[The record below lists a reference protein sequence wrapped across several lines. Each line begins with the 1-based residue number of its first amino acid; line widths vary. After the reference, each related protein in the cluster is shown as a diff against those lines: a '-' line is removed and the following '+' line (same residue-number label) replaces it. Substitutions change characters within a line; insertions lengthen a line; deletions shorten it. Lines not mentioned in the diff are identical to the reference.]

1 MKKFT
6 LWLVMLFVFS
16 LGQAQTVLINP
27 NQEGGFQLGN
37 SFAANGWSVANMP
50 ANPWIVAPLTN
61 GAITGNAAFISN
73 NGLTPNY
80 DISSTGTCANYFWRD
95 VTVPAGQSKIQL
107 TFDWI
112 SNGETNWDI
121 WQVFAAPTTITPVPS
136 THPGSGTS
144 LVPTTL
150 TGATLI
156 GFGQLQTGVQT
167 ATFFLPANLAGT
179 TFRLIF
185 VWKSDT
191 SGGTQPPAQIDNIS
205 LTSTVP
211 GNYISVATGNWS
223 TASTWD
229 ANQVPSPAD
238 NVIIS
243 PADQVTIDLA
253 NQGANN
259 LQVLGQLKFA
269 STPTQFNVN
278 GDLTV
283 DNGGLIDAFNGTS
296 GKTITVKGNLTNN
309 GTINLSTSG
318 SNLTLNGSSVQ
329 TVGGTGTFTSNVIAN
344 LFFLNT
350 SIATPNVEWNVANIK
365 VASGLTLT
373 GSRVD
378 LNNNKITFGNNAAG
392 GTLTAPVGT
401 GFMQGTFARWWTA
414 TSTGSAITAGTDPT
428 NATSRYPFISNTG
441 AQRAMYISRTG
452 STTGNVAGEVAVT
465 YSDVA
470 GTTNNLSIVDGAYTV
485 TTRSN
490 SNWTITTGPG
500 YVHNGAY
507 TLVTVANGIINTA
520 STNSRLVYANGLLA
534 GTHQIGTTTPG
545 AQRTGVT
552 NAAMIAEPI
561 YMGLNDADIQITSI
575 ASGDW
580 NAATTWSNG
589 QVPTCTSNL
598 LISAGTTVTVNS
610 TGNFASSIAIANG
623 GTLISASGDL
633 TVGCVDKKHLFSNSG
648 TYTMNGGTL
657 NVNGQFIHN
666 SGATF
671 NQSAGDI
678 NVDGNDAANTAN
690 SVPASSSIIQI
701 STNLLNWTG
710 GTLTVVDPHA
720 SATTSNAFAYSAT
733 PNIDIVGN
741 HIVRLGNGVSTD
753 TTANTTAGFR
763 LNTWVGSGRIT
774 FANLEVNGS
783 SAPRRYVTSVY
794 GFGVNN
800 TFTINANSEFQSG
813 SNTYYFAG
821 NVVNNGKLVM
831 SGTMQLASYMN
842 ATVAATANAQTVSG
856 TGVFTNALTA
866 GTASIANLTVNNT
879 NTAGVTLS
887 VPLSVSTSLVLT
899 SGIVNTS
906 STSVLTVGTA
916 TAAGS
921 ITGGSQ
927 TAYVSGPIARTIA
940 TSNNSFIQFPV
951 GKVAYAPI
959 WVNPTTTS
967 VSTMQAE
974 AFSSNAGTANASIV
988 SLTNLRRWEAFLTSG
1003 TATNF
1008 LVRIGDTNLVATNIP
1023 VQAPTANGEYT
1034 NTFGSTSTFT
1044 AGALETVQSIIPVPA
1059 ANYTGYISY
1068 AISNV
1073 CEGAPNPGATTSTA
1087 STICLGESITLGT
1100 ANVVPG
1106 TGVSYEWETSTD
1118 GTSYTAVASQTNFTY
1133 TTAPAAEL
1141 YYRNKV
1147 TCSTSGISTF
1157 STPFQIAF
1165 SNEVLTTTPG
1175 ERCGPGTAVISATG
1189 NTGSTI
1195 KWYANASGG
1204 ASIGSGSPFVSPT
1217 ISSDTAFY
1225 AAAEV
1230 ASPIVSAVGA
1240 GATST
1245 SSTGG
1250 SFLPGSWGGAKTQHI
1265 IRASEL
1271 NAAGIFAGQI
1281 TSIGFEP
1288 TNSGQTYQGFTVQIG
1303 NSAGNT
1309 APTTTFLT
1317 GLTTVYEGTEAN
1329 NGFTPVPNTVNN
1341 LTFGTGA
1348 SSASSFNWDGVS
1360 NIVVS
1365 ISWSRV
1371 PVASTATSTTMKADN
1386 VGYAASAYRQR
1397 DNFTPADM
1405 LAEAS
1410 VTSTS
1415 QVRPRFTINGTG
1427 VCSSPRV
1434 MVPIDFTP
1442 APALTL
1448 SGASASICEGQT
1460 TSAVTLT
1467 SNASDFNSYAWTPS
1481 TGVTGDATTGWAFN
1495 PSVTTTYTLTA
1506 QSATNCQN
1514 FATYVVNVTN
1524 VAAPASLAGVNVC
1537 EGSTSQTISATGI
1550 AIAQTPIVV
1559 TFDITAQPVEVNT
1572 APGNILAS
1580 ATMPTLPAGA
1590 VITGATLTLPSI
1602 TAGGGSWQADVN
1614 IGLGGALVNAA
1625 SISAGIPTSGGG
1637 TFNYT
1642 RTFVPTVGTGSAI
1655 NILYWDAYDD
1665 VIDAADATF
1674 TLGTATLTINYTIPS
1689 GISWWSAA
1697 SGGTQLGTTSSI
1709 DAIGTSVLASPAAPG
1724 TYTFYAQTET
1734 STCASFNR
1742 TPLVVTVNANP
1753 TPTVTA
1759 SNSTLC
1765 EGSSIF
1771 LISSSATGNVW
1782 STSPTATNDSLSVN
1796 AAGSYTVTVTDA
1808 NGCVGTSAPYVTTIT
1823 ALPVVSAG
1831 ADQTVCANSNV
1842 TLVGSGAPTL
1852 TWNNN
1857 VVNNTPFAVT
1867 TTNSYIVT
1875 GTAANGCSNTD
1886 TVTVNVNALP
1896 TPVITGDLAF
1906 CTGDSTLLVAS
1917 SATGNVWSTTA
1928 TNDSIYVSTA
1938 GSYTVTETDV
1948 NGCIGTSAPAVV
1960 VVNALP
1966 SINAGNDITVCQ
1978 NGQAILFASGAP
1990 TLTWNNNVTNG
2001 VSFTATASN
2010 TYIVTGTDA
2019 NGCVNTDTLEL
2030 TVNALPI
2037 VDGGDNITLCG
2048 TGQVTLTATGASVY
2062 SWSNG
2067 ITNGVPF
2074 TAEVGSNSYLVT
2086 GIDANGCSNTD
2097 IVMVTVNNVPVATAT
2112 AANQLTIVASPA
2124 GMSYQWVDCATN
2136 TPILGANNQ
2145 TFTATENG
2153 SYKVIV
2159 TGMGGC
2165 ADTSACVNI
2174 NSVGLES
2181 NQADLGISLYP
2192 NPTTGNVFVNMPAT
2206 EEATITVFDA
2216 QGKVVMTLENAQNG
2230 SVIELSDVQY
2240 GMYMIQVANAN
2251 GSNTFR
2257 IVKN

>member
-16 LGQAQTVLINP
+16 LSQAQTVLINP
-27 NQEGGFQLGN
+27 NQEGGFELGN
-37 SFAANGWSVANMP
+37 SFAANGWSVANLP
-50 ANPWIVAPLTN
+50 ANPWIVAPLSS

-73 NGLTPNY
+73 NGTTPNY
-80 DISSTGTCANYFWRD
+80 ETGTAGTCANYFWRD

-107 TFDWI
+107 SFNWI
-112 SNGETNWDI
+112 SNGEGNWDM
-121 WQVFAAPTTITPVPS
+121 WQIFVAPTSITPVPS
-136 THPGSGTS
+136 TYPGSGTTV
-144 LVPTTL
+144 VPATL
-150 TGATLI
+150 NGATLI
-156 GFGQLQTGVQT
+156 GFGQSQTTVQS
-167 ATFFLPANLAGT
+167 ATFFLPPALAGT

-191 SGGTQPPAQIDNIS
+191 STGTQPPAQIDNIS
-205 LTSTVP
+205 LTSAVP
-211 GNYISVATGNWS
+211 GNFISVATGNWGS
-223 TASTWD
+223 ASTWD
-229 ANQVPSPAD
+229 ANQVPTLGD

-243 PADQVTIDLA
+243 PADVVTIDQA
-253 NQGANN
+253 GQGAAN
-259 LQVLGQLKFA
+259 LQVSGQLKFGT
-269 STPTQFNVN
+269 TPTQFNVN
-278 GDLTV
+278 GNLTV
-283 DNGGLIDAFNGTS
+283 DNTGLIEVFNGTT
-296 GKTITVKGNLTNN
+296 GKTLAVSGNLLNDGQINITI
-309 GTINLSTSG
+309 GTG
-318 SNLTLNGSSVQ
+318 NLTLNGITVQ
-329 TVGGTGTFTSNVIAN
+329 TVSGSGVFTSGVIRN
-344 LFFLNT
+344 LSFANT
-350 SIATPNVEWNVANIK
+350 STATPNVEWNVAETKI
-365 VASGLTLT
+365 ASNLSFTA
-373 GSRVD
+373 SRVD
-378 LNNNKITFGNNAAG
+378 LNNNKIIFGNNAAG
-392 GTLTAPVGT
+392 GTLTAPVGS
-401 GFMQGTFARWWTA
+401 GFMDGTFARWWTTTA
-414 TSTGSAITAGTDPT
+414 TGTSVTAGTDPT

-441 AQRAMYISRTG
+441 AQRAFYISRTG
-452 STTGNVAGEVAVT
+452 STAGNVAGEVAIDYT
-465 YSDVA
+465 DVA
-470 GTTNNLSIVDGAYTV
+470 GTTSGLSLNDGGYTV

-490 SNWTITTGPG
+490 SSWTITTGSG
-500 YVHNGAY
+500 YVHNGTY
-507 TLVTVANGIINTA
+507 TLVAVANGIYNTA
-520 STNSRLVYANGLLA
+520 SSNSRLVFANGLLTGTNQA
-534 GTHQIGTTTPG
+534 GTATPG
-545 AQRTGVT
+545 AQRINVT
-552 NAAMIAEPI
+552 NASMIAEPI
-561 YMGLNDADIQITSI
+561 YIGVNDAEIQTTSI
-575 ASGDW
+575 ASGEW
-580 NAATTWSNG
+580 NSPSTWSNG
-589 QVPTCTSNL
+589 QVPTCSSNL
-598 LISAGTTVTVNS
+598 LITSGTTVTVNS
-610 TGNFASSIAIANG
+610 AGNLANSVVIANG
-623 GTLISASGDL
+623 GTLVSTSGDL
-633 TVGCVDKKHLFSNSG
+633 TVGCVDKKHTFTNNG

-666 SGATF
+666 TGATF
-671 NQSAGDI
+671 NQTAGNI
-678 NVDGNDAANTAN
+678 NVDGNDAANAAS
-690 SVPASSSIIQI
+690 SVPASSSIVQI

-710 GTLTVVDPHA
+710 GTLTIVDPHA
-720 SATTSNAFAYSAT
+720 NVTSSNAFSYNTSS
-733 PNIDIVGN
+733 NVNIVGS
-741 HIVRLGNGVSTD
+741 HILRLGNGISTD
-753 TTANTTAGFR
+753 TTANTSVGFR
-763 LNTWVGSGRIT
+763 LNTWASSGRIT
-774 FANLEVNGS
+774 FANLEINGS
-783 SAPRRYVTSVY
+783 AAPRRYVTSVY
-794 GFGVNN
+794 SFGVNN
-800 TFTINANSEFQSG
+800 DFTITANGEFQSG
-813 SNTYYFAG
+813 TNTFYFAG
-821 NVVNNGKLVM
+821 NITNNGKLVM
-831 SGTMQLASYMN
+831 SSTMQLASFLN
-842 ATVAATANAQTVSG
+842 AAVAAATNAQTISG
-856 TGVFTNALTA
+856 TGVFTNALTD
-866 GTASIANLTVNNT
+866 GTASITSLTVNNT
-879 NTAGVTLS
+879 NAAGVTLS
-887 VPLSVSTSLVLT
+887 VPLSISGTLTLT

-906 STSVLTVGTA
+906 STSLLTVGTA
-916 TAAGS
+916 TAPGS
-921 ITGGSQ
+921 ISGGSQ

-940 TSNNSFIQFPV
+940 TSNNSFIQFPT
-951 GKVAYAPI
+951 GRLAYAPI
-959 WVNPTTTS
+959 FVNPATTS
-967 VSTMQAE
+967 VSVMTAE
-974 AFSSNAGTANASIV
+974 AFSSNTGTANASIV
-988 SLTNLRRWEAFLTSG
+988 SLSNARRWEALLTSG
-1003 TATNF
+1003 TATSF
-1008 LVRIGDTNLVATNIP
+1008 FVRIGDSNLVAANIP

-1044 AGALETVQSIIPVPA
+1044 PGALETVQSILPVPA

-1068 AISNV
+1068 AVSNV
-1073 CEGAPNPGATTSTA
+1073 CEGTPNPGATTSTA
-1087 STICLGESITLGT
+1087 TTICLGETITLGL

-1106 TGVSYEWETSTD
+1106 TGVSYEWETSVN
-1118 GTSYTAVASQTNFTY
+1118 GTTYTAVPSQTNFTFV
-1133 TTAPAAEL
+1133 TAPASEL
-1141 YYRNKV
+1141 YYRSKV
-1147 TCSTSGISTF
+1147 TCATSGISTF
-1157 STPFQIAF
+1157 STPFQISF

-1175 ERCGPGTAVISATG
+1175 EKCGPGTAQIAATG

-1204 ASIGSGSPFVSPT
+1204 AAIGTGSPFVTPT

-1230 ASPIVSAVGA
+1230 SSPITATLGA
-1240 GATST
+1240 GATSS
-1245 SSTGG
+1245 SSTGA
-1250 SFLPGSWGGAKTQHI
+1250 SFLPGSWGGAKTQYI
-1265 IRASEL
+1265 IRPSEL
-1271 NAAGIFAGQI
+1271 NASGIYAGPI

-1303 NSAGNT
+1303 NSTANT

-1329 NGFTPVPNTVNN
+1329 NGFTPVANTVNN

-1365 ISWSRV
+1365 FSWSRV
-1371 PVASTATSTTMKADN
+1371 PSASTATSTTMKVDN
-1386 VGYAASAYRQR
+1386 VGYTVSAYRQR
-1397 DNFTPADM
+1397 DNYTPAQM
-1405 LAEAS
+1405 LAEES
-1410 VTSTS
+1410 VNSTS
-1415 QVRPRFTINGTG
+1415 QSRPRFTINGTG

-1448 SGASASICEGQT
+1448 SGVSASICEGQT
-1460 TSAVTLT
+1460 TPAVTLT
-1467 SNASDFNSYAWTPS
+1467 SNSSDFNSYTWTPS
-1481 TGVTGDATTGWAFN
+1481 AGVTGDVATGWSFN

-1514 FATYVVNVTN
+1514 VATYVVNVTN
-1524 VAAPASLAGVNVC
+1524 VAAPASLAGVSVC
-1537 EGSTSQTISATGI
+1537 EGSTTQTISATGI
-1550 AIAQTPIVV
+1550 AIAQTPITV
-1559 TFDITAQPVEVNT
+1559 TFNITAQPVEVNT
-1572 APGNILAS
+1572 APGSVLAS

-1602 TAGGGSWQADVN
+1602 TTGSGSWQSDVN

-1625 SISAGIPTSGGG
+1625 AISAGIPSTGGG

-1642 RTFVPTVGTGSAI
+1642 RTFVPTVGTSSTI
-1655 NILYWDAYDD
+1655 NILYWDNYDD
-1665 VIDAADATF
+1665 VFEGADATF

-1697 SGGTQLGTTSSI
+1697 SGGTQLGTTNSI
-1709 DAIGTSVLASPAAPG
+1709 NAIGTTVLASPAAPG

-1753 TPTVTA
+1753 TPIVTA
-1759 SNSTLC
+1759 SNATLC

-1782 STSPTATNDSLSVN
+1782 STSPTATNDSISVN
-1796 AAGSYTVTVTDA
+1796 AAGSYTVTVTDG
-1808 NGCVGTSAPYVTTIT
+1808 NGCIGTSAPYVTTIT

-1842 TLVGSGAPTL
+1842 TLVGSGTPTL
-1852 TWNNN
+1852 TWNNGA
-1857 VVNNTPFAVT
+1857 VNNTPFVAT
-1867 TTNSYIVT
+1867 ASNTYIVT
-1875 GTAANGCSNTD
+1875 GTAANGCTNTD
-1886 TVTVNVNALP
+1886 TLTLTVNALP
-1896 TPVITGDLAF
+1896 TPVITGDLAI
-1906 CTGDSTLLVAS
+1906 CAGDSTLLVAS

-1938 GSYTVTETDV
+1938 GSYTVTETDA
-1948 NGCIGTSAPAVV
+1948 NGCIGTSAPVVV
-1960 VVNALP
+1960 VVNTLP
-1966 SINAGNDITVCQ
+1966 SVNAGNDIAVCQ

-2001 VSFTATASN
+2001 VSFIATASN

-2019 NGCVNTDTLEL
+2019 NGCVDTDTLVL

-2037 VDGGDNITLCG
+2037 IDGGDNITLCG
-2048 TGQVTLTATGASVY
+2048 VGQVTLTATGASLY

-2124 GMSYQWVDCATN
+2124 GMSYQWIDCATN

-2174 NSVGLES
+2174 NSVGLEN

-2240 GMYMIQVANAN
+2240 GMYMIQVANVK
-2251 GSNTFR
+2251 GSNIFR

>member
-16 LGQAQTVLINP
+16 LSQAQTVLINP
-27 NQEGGFQLGN
+27 NQEGGFELGN
-37 SFAANGWSVANMP
+37 SFAANGWSVSNMP
-50 ANPWIVAPLTN
+50 ANPWIVAPLSS

-73 NGLTPNY
+73 NGTSPSFDN
-80 DISSTGTCANYFWRD
+80 SSSGTCANYFWRD

-107 TFDWI
+107 TFNWI
-112 SNGETNWDI
+112 SNGEASWDL
-121 WQVFAAPTTITPVPS
+121 WQVFAAPTTITPVAS
-136 THPGSGTS
+136 THPGSGTA
-144 LVPTTL
+144 LVPATL
-150 TGATLI
+150 TGATFI
-156 GFGQLQTGVQT
+156 GSGQLQTTVQT
-167 ATFFLPANLAGT
+167 VSYYLPPSLAGT

-191 SGGTQPPAQIDNIS
+191 SGGNQPPAQIDNIS

-211 GNYISVATGNWS
+211 GNFISVATGNWS
-223 TASTWD
+223 SASTWD
-229 ANQVPSPAD
+229 ANQVPTIAD

-259 LQVLGQLKFA
+259 VQVHGQLKYGA
-269 STPTQFNVN
+269 TPTQFNVN
-278 GDLTV
+278 GNLTV
-283 DNGGLIDAFNGTS
+283 DNSGSIEVFNGTS
-296 GKTITVKGNLTNN
+296 GKTLVVSGNIIIN
-309 GTINLSTSG
+309 GQINLSLSSAT
-318 SNLTLNGSSVQ
+318 LTLNGSTLQ
-329 TVGGTGTFTSNVIAN
+329 TVSGSGVITSNVITN
-344 LFFLNT
+344 LTFSNT
-350 SIATPNVEWNVANIK
+350 STATPNIEWNLADIK
-365 VASGLTLT
+365 VANNLSLSN
-373 GSRVD
+373 SRID

-401 GFMQGTFARWWTA
+401 GFMDGTFARWWTTGA
-414 TSTGSAITAGTDPT
+414 TGTSITAGSDPT
-428 NATSRYPFISNTG
+428 NSTSRYPFISSTG
-441 AQRAMYISRTG
+441 AQRAFYISRTG
-452 STTGNVAGEVAVT
+452 STTGNVAGEIAVDYT
-465 YSDVA
+465 DVA
-470 GTTNNLSIVDGAYTV
+470 GTTSGLSLNDGGYNV
-485 TTRSN
+485 TTRGN
-490 SNWTITTGPG
+490 SSWTITTGPG
-500 YVHNGAY
+500 YVHNGTY
-507 TLVTVANGIINTA
+507 TLVALANGIYNTA
-520 STNSRLVYANGLLA
+520 SSNSRLVFANGVLA
-534 GTHQIGTTTPG
+534 GTNQTGTSTPG
-545 AQRTGVT
+545 AQRINVT
-552 NAAMIAEPI
+552 NASMIAEPI
-561 YMGLNDADIQITSI
+561 FIGINDVDIQTSSI
-575 ASGDW
+575 ASGEW
-580 NAATTWSNG
+580 NAPSTWSNG
-589 QVPTCTSNL
+589 QVPTCSSNI
-598 LISAGTTVTVNS
+598 LISAGTTVTVSS
-610 TGNFASSIAIANG
+610 TGNLANSVAIANG
-623 GTLISASGDL
+623 GTLVSTSGDL
-633 TVGCVDKKHLFSNSG
+633 TVGCVDKKHTFINNG

-657 NVNGQFIHN
+657 NVNGQFVHN
-666 SGATF
+666 TGSTF
-671 NQSAGDI
+671 NQTGGNI
-678 NVDGNDAANTAN
+678 NVDGNDAANQAN
-690 SVPASSSIIQI
+690 SVPASNSIVQI

-710 GTLTVVDPHA
+710 GTLTIVDPHA
-720 SATTSNAFAYSAT
+720 NSTTTNTFSYSSSSNV
-733 PNIDIVGN
+733 NIVGN
-741 HIVRLGNGVSTD
+741 HIFRLGNGISTD
-753 TTANTTAGFR
+753 TTANTTSGFR
-763 LNTWVGSGRIT
+763 LNTYVGSGRIT
-774 FANLEVNGS
+774 FANLEINGS
-783 SAPRRYVTSVY
+783 VAPRRYVTSVY

-800 TFTINANSEFQSG
+800 DFTITANGEFQSG

-831 SGTMQLASYMN
+831 SSTMQLATFLN
-842 ATVAATANAQTVSG
+842 GTAAAATNAQTVSG
-856 TGVFTNALTA
+856 TGTFTNALTA
-866 GTASIANLTVNNT
+866 GTASITNLTVNNT

-887 VPLSVSTSLVLT
+887 VPLSISGTLVLT
-899 SGIVNTS
+899 SGIVHTS

-916 TAAGS
+916 TTAGT
-921 ITGGSQ
+921 INGGSQ

-940 TSNNSFIQFPV
+940 TSNTSFIQFPV
-951 GKVAYAPI
+951 GRLAYAPI

-974 AFSSNAGTANASIV
+974 AFSSNTGTANASIV
-988 SLTNLRRWEAFLTSG
+988 SLTNARRWEAFLTSG

-1008 LVRIGDTNLVATNIP
+1008 LVRIGDTNLVAANIP
-1023 VQAPTANGEYT
+1023 VQATSANGEYT

-1044 AGALETVQSIIPVPA
+1044 AGTVETVQSILPVPA

-1073 CEGAPNPGATTSTA
+1073 CEGTPSPGATTSTA
-1087 STICLGESITLGT
+1087 TTICLGESITLGT

-1118 GTSYTAVASQTNFTY
+1118 GTTYTAVASQTNFTY

-1147 TCSTSGISTF
+1147 TCATSGISTF

-1165 SNEVLTTTPG
+1165 ANEVLTTTPG
-1175 ERCGPGTAVISATG
+1175 ERCGPGTAELTATG
-1189 NTGSTI
+1189 NTGTTI
-1195 KWYANASGG
+1195 KWYVNASGG
-1204 ASIGSGSPFVSPT
+1204 ASIGTGSPFVTPT
-1217 ISSDTAFY
+1217 ISSDTSFY
-1225 AAAEV
+1225 VAAEV
-1230 ASPIVSAVGA
+1230 SLPVTATLGA
-1240 GATST
+1240 GSTTS
-1245 SSTGG
+1245 SSTGS
-1250 SFLPGSWGGAKTQHI
+1250 SFFPGSWGGAKTQYI
-1265 IRASEL
+1265 IRPSEL
-1271 NAAGIFAGQI
+1271 NASGIYAGPI

-1303 NSAGNT
+1303 NSTANT

-1317 GLTTVYEGTEAN
+1317 GLTTVYEGTEAD
-1329 NGFTPVPNTVNN
+1329 NGYTPVANTVNN

-1365 ISWSRV
+1365 FSWSRV
-1371 PVASTATSTTMKADN
+1371 PSASTATSTSMKVDN
-1386 VGYAASAYRQR
+1386 VGYTVSAYRQR
-1397 DNFTPADM
+1397 DNITPAEM
-1405 LAEAS
+1405 LEESS
-1410 VTSTS
+1410 VNSTS
-1415 QVRPRFTINGTG
+1415 QSRPRFTINGTG

-1434 MVPIDFTP
+1434 MVPIDYTP

-1448 SGASASICEGQT
+1448 SGTSASICEGQT
-1460 TSAVTLT
+1460 TSSVTLT

-1481 TGVTGDATTGWAFN
+1481 TGVTGDVTTGWSFN

-1506 QSATNCQN
+1506 QSSTNCQN

-1524 VAAPASLAGVNVC
+1524 VAAPASLAGVTVC
-1537 EGSTSQTISATGI
+1537 EGSTSQTISAAGI
-1550 AIAQTPIVV
+1550 AIAQTPITV
-1559 TFDITAQPVEVNT
+1559 TFDITAQPVEVNA
-1572 APGNILAS
+1572 APGNIIAS

-1602 TAGGGSWQADVN
+1602 NATGGSWQSDVN

-1625 SISAGIPTSGGG
+1625 SISAGIPSTGGG
-1637 TFNYT
+1637 AFNYT
-1642 RTFVPTVGTGSAI
+1642 RTFVPTIGTGSTI
-1655 NILYWDAYDD
+1655 NILYWDNYND
-1665 VIDAADATF
+1665 VTDGDDATF

-1689 GISWWSAA
+1689 GISWWTAA

-1709 DAIGTSVLASPAAPG
+1709 NAIGTSVIASPAVPG

-1742 TPLVVTVNANP
+1742 TPLVVTVIANP

-1759 SNSTLC
+1759 SNATLC

-1796 AAGSYTVTVTDA
+1796 VAGSYTVTVTDA

-1842 TLVGSGAPTL
+1842 TLAGSGAPTL

-1857 VVNNTPFAVT
+1857 VINNTPFAVT

-1886 TVTVNVNALP
+1886 TVIVNVNALP
-1896 TPVITGDLAF
+1896 TPVITGDFAI

-1938 GSYTVTETDV
+1938 GSYTVTETDA
-1948 NGCIGTSAPAVV
+1948 NGCIGTSAPVVV

-1978 NGQAILFASGAP
+1978 NGQAILFATGAP

-2001 VSFTATASN
+2001 VSFTATATN

-2048 TGQVTLTATGASVY
+2048 TSQVTLTATGASVY

-2145 TFTATENG
+2145 TFTATANG

-2174 NSVGLES
+2174 NSVGLEN

-2230 SVIELSDVQY
+2230 SVIELSEVQY